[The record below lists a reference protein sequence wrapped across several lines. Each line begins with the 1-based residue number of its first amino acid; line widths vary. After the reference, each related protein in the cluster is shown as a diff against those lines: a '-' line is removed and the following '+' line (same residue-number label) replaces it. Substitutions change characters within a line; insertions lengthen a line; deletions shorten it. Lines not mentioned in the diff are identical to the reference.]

1 MPRREASRE
10 AVAATL
16 WPNQD
21 NDAARHCLASA
32 LWRIKALFGDAV
44 NPIIVRQQDLVL
56 RMHRSLWID
65 AVALERRARPLVDQ
79 PNAACAPSL
88 RHRLRRALLSYGG
101 DFLPAIDAEWALLE
115 RERLRCLRLD
125 ALYALAALFARDDD
139 WTGVVATTR
148 LLCAAEPLRE
158 DAQRL
163 LMLGY
168 AKAGNRALALR
179 QFRSCVAILES
190 ELGVAPMDET
200 LQLYRSLSGASPRR
214 QAPARP
220 QGLRSALIATRDSMH
235 VTLGLIENTLAAP
248 PTPLE

>member
-1 MPRREASRE
+1 MPRRKASRD
-10 AVAATL
+10 AVAAAL

-21 NDAARHCLASA
+21 SDAARHCLASA
-32 LWRIKALFGDAV
+32 LWRIKALFGDEA
-44 NPIIVRQQDLVL
+44 NPVVVRQQDLGL
-56 RMHRSLWID
+56 RIHRSLWID

-79 PNAACAPSL
+79 PNAACEAPV
-88 RHRLRRALLSYGG
+88 RHRLRRALLGYAG
-101 DFLPAIDAEWALLE
+101 DFLPAVDAEWALLE

-125 ALYALAALFARDDD
+125 ALYTLAALYARDDD

-148 LLCAAEPLRE
+148 ALCAAEPLRE

-179 QFRSCVAILES
+179 QFRSCAAILQS

-214 QAPARP
+214 PAPARSP
-220 QGLRSALIATRDSMH
+220 GLRSALIATRDSMH

-248 PTPLE
+248 STPLE